1 MIFESEQSDRP
12 TLDTPRRRGSVR
24 FISDSFRRK
33 GPALGRVCTR
43 PNPLWLRGVP
53 SMAWVQANA
62 DNSEWLGYYLE
73 RIHLVVVDPSGMRG
87 PCSGDPLE
95 EAACV
100 ELSRLVEP
108 MAVEIEQAYLVLVAD
123 GPFSDIPED
132 PARAAQAVEEFE
144 SFLEWRDLG
153 GGRLV
158 VALGYRAPADSLG
171 EGRTSASIDLH
182 HPRYNF
188 DLARDRTF
196 RDCAENPNPLWLRG
210 VPSLAWVEPN
220 ADNHDWLGPYLWEIR
235 LIVVDRS
242 GVRGPH
248 SGDPLEEATC
258 VELSKLVEPKAA
270 AIREAYRAGGYG
282 VRRTVV
288 EFESFLERRDLG
300 DGRLLVAL
308 GYRTPHDFLEDGP
321 TPDSIDLRGPR
332 YSFDLPR
339 WWHGLGEDSECP
351 NPLWLIGVPSLE
363 WVEATADNCNWLGP
377 YLQKIRLVVVDKS
390 GVRVPCPSDPLEEAA
405 CVELSKLIE
414 PSVAELN
421 QARWETDYMLRRN
434 VDEMD
439 GGIWGEWVVS
449 QVREKQ
455 AVENFQH
462 FLEVQAISNT
472 RFVVALGCE
481 ASADALAELRPPH
494 MDLKPVLNETEQ

>member
-1 MIFESEQSDRP
+1 
-12 TLDTPRRRGSVR
+12 V
-24 FISDSFRRK
+24 
-33 GPALGRVCTR
+33 
-43 PNPLWLRGVP
+43 
-53 SMAWVQANA
+53 AWVQANA

-108 MAVEIEQAYLVLVAD
+108 KAAEIEQAYRQLEGD
-123 GPFSDIPED
+123 DPFSDIPED
-132 PARAAQAVEEFE
+132 PARAARKKRAIEEFE

-153 GGRLV
+153 DGRLLA
-158 VALGYRAPADSLG
+158 ALGYWAPADSLG
-171 EGRTSASIDLH
+171 EGPTSDSMDLH

-188 DLARDRTF
+188 DLARGRTL
-196 RDCAENPNPLWLRG
+196 RDGAENPSPLWLRG
-210 VPSLAWVEPN
+210 VPSLAWVEAN
-220 ADNHDWLGPYLWEIR
+220 ADNHDWLGPYLGEIR
-235 LIVVDRS
+235 LVVVDRS

-258 VELSKLVEPKAA
+258 VELSKLVEPKVA
-270 AIREAYRAGGYG
+270 AIEEAYRARGYG
-282 VRRTVV
+282 ICGERTVV
-288 EFESFLERRDLG
+288 EFESFLERRDLS
-300 DGRLLVAL
+300 DGRLLIAL
-308 GYRTPHDFLEDGP
+308 GYRAPDDFLEDGP

-339 WWHGLGEDSECP
+339 RWHGLGEDSECP
-351 NPLWLIGVPSLE
+351 NPLWLSGVPSLE
-363 WVEATADNCNWLGP
+363 WVEATADNCTWLGP
-377 YLQKIRLVVVDKS
+377 YLQKIRLVVVDES

-421 QARWETDYMLRRN
+421 KARWVVDYLLKAN
-434 VDEMD
+434 
-439 GGIWGEWVVS
+439 WASWAEWAVS
-449 QVREKQ
+449 QVREKR
-455 AVENFQH
+455 AIENFQS

-494 MDLKPVLNETEQ
+494 MDLEPVLTETEQ

>member
-1 MIFESEQSDRP
+1 
-12 TLDTPRRRGSVR
+12 
-24 FISDSFRRK
+24 
-33 GPALGRVCTR
+33 
-43 PNPLWLRGVP
+43 
-53 SMAWVQANA
+53 
-62 DNSEWLGYYLE
+62 
-73 RIHLVVVDPSGMRG
+73 
-87 PCSGDPLE
+87 
-95 EAACV
+95 V
-100 ELSRLVEP
+100 ELGKLVEP
-108 MAVEIEQAYLVLVAD
+108 IAAEVKQAYRELEGD
-123 GPFSDIPED
+123 DPFSDIPED
-132 PARAAQAVEEFE
+132 PARAARKKRAAEEFE
-144 SFLEWRDLG
+144 SFLERRDLDD
-153 GGRLV
+153 GRLV
-158 VALGYRAPADSLG
+158 AALGYRAPADSLG
-171 EGRTSASIDLH
+171 EGPTSDSWDLH
-182 HPRYNF
+182 DPRYKF
-188 DLARDRTF
+188 DLAETFPSLLRDA
-196 RDCAENPNPLWLRG
+196 AENPSPLWLRG
-210 VPSLAWVEPN
+210 VPSLAWVEAN
-220 ADNHDWLGPYLWEIR
+220 ADNHDWLGPYLGEIR
-235 LIVVDRS
+235 LVVVDRC
-242 GVRGPH
+242 GVRGPC

-270 AIREAYRAGGYG
+270 AIREAYRARGYG
-282 VRRTVV
+282 ICGERTVV

-308 GYRTPHDFLEDGP
+308 GRRAPDDFLEDGP

-339 WWHGLGEDSECP
+339 WRHGLGEDSECP

-414 PSVAELN
+414 PSVVELN

-434 VDEMD
+434 VDDMD
-439 GGIWGEWVVS
+439 GGIWAEWVVS

-462 FLEVQAISNT
+462 FLEVQAVSNT

-494 MDLKPVLNETEQ
+494 LDLKPVLTETEQ